1 MRFIVPFFALVAA
14 TVVTAQQ
21 CTVCRDS
28 IPPGV
33 AEIGWGL
40 VFNRTIGDNIMFCG
54 RPQAFCEYTLDNGTF
69 IENAEA
75 YYVCPKQIE
84 LGKCQ

>member
-14 TVVTAQQ
+14 TAATAQQ

-33 AEIGWGL
+33 SEIGWGL
-40 VFNRTIGDNIMFCG
+40 VFNRTIGDNIMFWLPVETTSFWAG
-54 RPQAFCEYTLDNGTF
+54 SSHDVGP
-69 IENAEA
+69 
-75 YYVCPKQIE
+75 
-84 LGKCQ
+84 